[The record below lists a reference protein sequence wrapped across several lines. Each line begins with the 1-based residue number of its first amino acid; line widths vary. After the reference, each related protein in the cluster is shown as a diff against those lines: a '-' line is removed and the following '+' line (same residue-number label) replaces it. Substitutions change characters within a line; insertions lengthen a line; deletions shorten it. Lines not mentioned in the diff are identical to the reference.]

1 VAKSHDRHPAV
12 TGFSLPRLRGRVG
25 EGVVAASLLQCYF
38 SIGAPIRLPHSVQEP
53 S

>member
-1 VAKSHDRHPAV
+1 MSQKKAI
-12 TGFSLPRLRGRVG
+12 LCGRM
-25 EGVVAASLLQCYF
+25 ALFWLLKGREIPGYYF